1 MRPSAPLIEMPPR
14 QENCQSADHMNGR
27 FWRKA
32 AVRAQAAPRISG
44 PESSVSVRVVP
55 TDEKSDDCAAYA
67 SVARLILT
75 IGAGWTRDPVEKLQ
89 RLSIHLIPSR
99 TSEKPSQK
107 STRDRS
113 QHYSRMRG
121 ACHDE
126 QCVAEWSRPQMTG
139 DEPAELQSAVY
150 DALMNDSSNQSR
162 FHIAPGTSSARRP
175 ALKPYE
181 PQKWKPHFI
190 SGRPH
195 MFDHD
200 SIPARKWPSNLPVA
214 HRVGHS
220 VLPVDNEATDDVAD
234 IYNQAGDDYVS
245 YADGDPS
252 QPFAFDGMHAYAD
265 RCVWAVLEKKLTDLR
280 ASGASSVRLLDAG
293 CGPGTWLRRLVM
305 RAHALGFSGITARG
319 FDIAQAQIQ
328 RARLAARTL
337 SSLPGVNLTF
347 DVADLADRL
356 PEADASVDSLPLQRA
371 QPSACCT
378 LARYLKGD
386 RTRHVGIFHNDG
398 PSDWQHSNGL
408 CRLDRESPPIETRS
422 RQGPLRNRPQRRP
435 TYCI

>member
-1 MRPSAPLIEMPPR
+1 
-14 QENCQSADHMNGR
+14 
-27 FWRKA
+27 
-32 AVRAQAAPRISG
+32 
-44 PESSVSVRVVP
+44 
-55 TDEKSDDCAAYA
+55 
-67 SVARLILT
+67 
-75 IGAGWTRDPVEKLQ
+75 
-89 RLSIHLIPSR
+89 
-99 TSEKPSQK
+99 
-107 STRDRS
+107 
-113 QHYSRMRG
+113 MRG

-126 QCVAEWSRPQMTG
+126 QRVAVWSRPQMTG
-139 DEPAELQSAVY
+139 DKLAELQSAVY
-150 DALMNDSSNQSR
+150 DALMNNNNNQSR

-175 ALKPYE
+175 ALKPDE
-181 PQKWKPHFI
+181 PQKWKLKTPHFM

-200 SIPARKWPSNLPVA
+200 SIPARKWASNLPVS

-220 VLPVDNEATDDVAD
+220 VLAVDNEATDDVAD

-293 CGPGTWLRRLVM
+293 CGPGTWLRRLVI

-328 RARLAARTL
+328 RARLATRNL

-347 DVADLADRL
+347 DVADLADQL
-356 PEADASVDSLPLQRA
+356 PEADASVDLTLCLYSALSHLPVARLPDISKEIARV
-371 QPSACCT
+371 T
-378 LARYLKGD
+378 LGYFITTVRPIGSTPTAFVGSIEKVRRLKQD
-386 RTRHVGIFHNDG
+386 HVRNRCEIDLNDG
-398 PSDWQHSNGL
+398 RHIAFSFHQFTAVELQSYFAGCFEIEDLRGLDLFHSRFMPDSRWNPV
-408 CRLDRESPPIETRS
+408 SPPGDSQLADELERLEKAYASRTEFMDRATHLLLVARS
-422 RQGPLRNRPQRRP
+422 RRAVA
-435 TYCI
+435 TTACAVVST

>member
-1 MRPSAPLIEMPPR
+1 
-14 QENCQSADHMNGR
+14 
-27 FWRKA
+27 
-32 AVRAQAAPRISG
+32 
-44 PESSVSVRVVP
+44 
-55 TDEKSDDCAAYA
+55 
-67 SVARLILT
+67 
-75 IGAGWTRDPVEKLQ
+75 
-89 RLSIHLIPSR
+89 
-99 TSEKPSQK
+99 
-107 STRDRS
+107 
-113 QHYSRMRG
+113 MRG

-126 QCVAEWSRPQMTG
+126 QRVAVWSRPQMTG
-139 DEPAELQSAVY
+139 DKLAELQSAVY
-150 DALMNDSSNQSR
+150 DALMNNNNNQSR

-175 ALKPYE
+175 ALKPDE
-181 PQKWKPHFI
+181 PQKWKLKTPHFM

-200 SIPARKWPSNLPVA
+200 SIPARKWASNLPVS

-220 VLPVDNEATDDVAD
+220 VLAVDNEATDDVAD

-293 CGPGTWLRRLVM
+293 CGPGTWLRRLVI

-328 RARLAARTL
+328 RAQLATRNL

-356 PEADASVDSLPLQRA
+356 PEADASVDLTLCLYSALSHLPVARLPDISKEIARV
-371 QPSACCT
+371 T
-378 LARYLKGD
+378 LGYFITTVRPIGSTPTAFVGSIEKVRRLKQD
-386 RTRHVGIFHNDG
+386 HVRNRCEIDLNDG
-398 PSDWQHSNGL
+398 RHIAFSFHQFTAVELQSYFAGCFEIEDLRGLDLFHSRFMPDSRWNPV
-408 CRLDRESPPIETRS
+408 SPPGDSQLADELERLEKAYASRTEFMDRATHLLLVARS
-422 RQGPLRNRPQRRP
+422 RRAVA
-435 TYCI
+435 TTACAVVST